1 MPIARV
7 SASLHRVPVQVPL
20 ITLPREVNVLVVEV
34 ESSDGAIGYGV
45 AGPSLGSAVREC
57 ISRDIAP
64 HLIGRDPL
72 LTEALWHDLHR
83 RVNDREQTGVGS
95 CALSGVDIALWDL
108 RGKLL
113 GQPVWR
119 LLGGYSA
126 SVPTYV
132 TFGLPEYDRD
142 QLVEAAGLAV
152 GLGFGGLKM
161 VVGRSASLEEDVVRV
176 RLVRDAVGARVRLM
190 IDANTGLD
198 PADALRLAHALEP
211 LELAWFEEPIR
222 GNDVAQLAELRRKS
236 RIPIAAG
243 QFEGH
248 RFRLR
253 DLIQGGS
260 VDIAQTN
267 VLFVGGYTEG
277 VKVAHLADAQ
287 RLPIANGGGWP
298 DHNAHLMAAVANN
311 QGVEFHAWQWTL
323 AETLFEAAP
332 HPVGGL
338 LTLTDAPGIGL
349 DPRGDV
355 LADTRVTG

>member
-1 MPIARV
+1 MTIARV
-7 SASLHRVPVQVPL
+7 SASLHRVPVCVPL
-20 ITLPREVNVLVVEV
+20 ITQPRDVSVVIVEV

-45 AGPSLGSAVREC
+45 AGPSLGLAVQAC
-57 ISRDIAP
+57 ISREIAP

-72 LTEALWHDLHR
+72 LTEAVWHDMHR
-83 RVNDREQTGVGS
+83 RVNEREQTGVAS

-142 QLVEAAGLAV
+142 QLVEAARLAI

-161 VVGRSASLEEDVVRV
+161 VVGRSASLEEDIVRV
-176 RLVRDAVGARVRLM
+176 TLVREAIGENTRLM
-190 IDANTGLD
+190 IDANTGFA

-211 LELAWFEEPIR
+211 LQLAWFEEPIR
-222 GNDVAQLAELRRKS
+222 GNDVEQLAELRRKT
-236 RIPIAAG
+236 RIPVAAG

-287 RLPIANGGGWP
+287 RLPIANAGGWP

-311 QGVEFHAWQWTL
+311 HGVEIHAWQWTL
-323 AETLFEAAP
+323 AETLFQAAP
-332 HPVGGL
+332 RPIGGV
-338 LTLTDAPGIGL
+338 LTLGDAPGIGL

-355 LADTRVTG
+355 LADTRLTD